1 VQNYSNNTTA
11 SVIFAKVKSWA
22 TNSGKS
28 SISYRSRS
36 AEKTK
41 VVTSLRLTSPVIA
54 GKQKR
59 ILGGFLKPKDNA
71 LFTWVIESPELR
83 SHSESKAN

>member
-1 VQNYSNNTTA
+1 V
-11 SVIFAKVKSWA
+11 VI
-22 TNSGKS
+22 
-28 SISYRSRS
+28 
-36 AEKTK
+36 
-41 VVTSLRLTSPVIA
+41 TSLRLTSPVIA
-54 GKQKR
+54 GKRQR